1 MNARF
6 CAVGLCLVGVLAAT
20 STPAPGQSEQ
30 KRVLLLFDED
40 RSLPG
45 LAALDRAVRST
56 LSDGLDGDV
65 EFFAESLNAARFPAE
80 RHGQVLRDYYM
91 QKYGATTLD
100 LIVAFMGPAVTFL
113 LHHGDAFAPGVPVVF
128 LGSDADAFEG
138 APRPSHMTGL
148 FIRRVFGQTL
158 ETALR
163 LQPQTQ
169 QVFVVGGTSTF
180 DRRLQATARAEFQ
193 PFERRVSFTYLTDL
207 PMSELLAAVSRVPP
221 RSVLLYLTVFRDG
234 AGQAFVPHDVAA
246 RMSAIA
252 RVPMYV
258 FVDQY
263 VGLGPVGGYVYSTE
277 RHGKAGGEIALR
289 VLRGESPAA
298 IPIREVADNEHMFDA
313 RQLDR
318 WKLDSGLLPAGTVI
332 RFREPTV
339 WTQYGVY
346 ILGAA
351 ALLAV
356 QTILIVGLLVE
367 HRRRRR
373 AEMELRTSLEHIR
386 EIGQRLVG
394 AQDTER
400 IHIARELHDDIS
412 QKLALLKL
420 NVHRLTGVNP
430 QADAVADEVATSADE
445 IVETVRDLSH
455 RLYPPNLQ
463 LLGLAAALE
472 RLVIEL
478 APRGRLV
485 AFAQDNVPA
494 AIAPDLALCLYRV
507 TQEALQNALKHS
519 HADNI
524 SVHLSGGAGRLGV
537 TVRDDG
543 VGFVVDA
550 TWGQGLG
557 LISMADRVE
566 AAGGSF
572 HVRSRPHRGTTVE
585 VSVPVALGSTVH
597 TA

>member
-6 CAVGLCLVGVLAAT
+6 CAVGVCMVGVLAAT
-20 STPAPGQSEQ
+20 SIAGPGQREQ

-40 RSLPG
+40 RTLPG
-45 LAALDRAVRST
+45 LAILDRAVRST
-56 LSDGLDGDV
+56 VSDGLDGGV
-65 EFFAESLNAARFPAE
+65 EFFAESMHAAQFPEE
-80 RHGQVLRDYYM
+80 RHGQVLRDYYAT
-91 QKYGATTLD
+91 KYGATKLD

-113 LHHGDAFAPGVPVVF
+113 RRHGDAFAPDLPVVF
-128 LGSDADAFEG
+128 VGSEADAFEG

-148 FIRRVFGQTL
+148 FIRRVFGPTL

-163 LQPQTQ
+163 LQPETR
-169 QVFVVGGTSTF
+169 QVFVVGGTSPF
-180 DRRLQATARAEFQ
+180 DRQRQATARAEFQ

-207 PMSELLAAVSRVPP
+207 PMRELLAAVSRVPP
-221 RSVLLYLTVFRDG
+221 QSVILYLTVFRDG
-234 AGQAFVPHDVAA
+234 AGQTFVPHDVAA
-246 RMSAIA
+246 RISAVA
-252 RVPMYV
+252 RAPVYA
-258 FVDQY
+258 FVDQFL
-263 VGLGPVGGYVYSTE
+263 GLGPVGGYVYSTE

-289 VLRGESPAA
+289 VLRGESPAT
-298 IPIREVADNEHMFDA
+298 IPIREVADNQYMFDA

-339 WTQYGVY
+339 WTQYGGY
-346 ILGAA
+346 IVGAA
-351 ALLAV
+351 ALLGV
-356 QTILIVGLLVE
+356 QTILIAGLLVE

-373 AEMELRTSLEHIR
+373 AELELRTSLEHVR

-394 AQDTER
+394 AHDTER

-494 AIAPDLALCLYRV
+494 DIAPDLALCL
-507 TQEALQNALKHS
+507 TE
-519 HADNI
+519 
-524 SVHLSGGAGRLGV
+524 
-537 TVRDDG
+537 
-543 VGFVVDA
+543 
-550 TWGQGLG
+550 
-557 LISMADRVE
+557 
-566 AAGGSF
+566 
-572 HVRSRPHRGTTVE
+572 SRRKRCRMR
-585 VSVPVALGSTVH
+585 
-597 TA
+597 